1 MDLGNSSSNSICSSR
16 EYSWLIGMRVEYF
29 LTIYSRTGKVDVSH
43 PSLNQG
49 SSGIYMHVHT
59 KLSSLGPWPVI
70 GLLSHYYHPPL
81 KNVRRSMARNS
92 ARETRSCLQMW
103 ENSSSIIVLV
113 SKSRAF
119 SLQVSKDGDVEWKEK
134 YLLQTNN
141 LGGLK

>member
-1 MDLGNSSSNSICSSR
+1 
-16 EYSWLIGMRVEYF
+16 
-29 LTIYSRTGKVDVSH
+29 
-43 PSLNQG
+43 
-49 SSGIYMHVHT
+49 
-59 KLSSLGPWPVI
+59 
-70 GLLSHYYHPPL
+70 
-81 KNVRRSMARNS
+81 MARNS